1 MGQYKFMTSTI
12 TKTIIAFKNGSKT
25 AETAQRQFFFIVIV
39 RYLSIYINKWML
51 MSSFLYFWGT
61 YGKFGIIKFWII
73 FLPSAERNT
82 NENFSALPF
91 ISGSAASSFAFLI
104 GPSLTRTVYLNFI
117 SLLFLAKLAVC
128 YFSVFKI
135 FPSPHS
141 RDLFWCPS

>member
-1 MGQYKFMTSTI
+1 MGQYKFMTSKI
-12 TKTIIAFKNGSKT
+12 TKTIIAFKKWIQNCSNCSQ
-25 AETAQRQFFFIVIV
+25 AIFFIVIV
-39 RYLSIYINKWML
+39 RYLSIYINKWTL

-73 FLPSAERNT
+73 FLPSAETNT
-82 NENFSALPF
+82 NEHFSALPF

-128 YFSVFKI
+128 YFSAFKI